1 MRRPFSHVWLCNCS
15 ILNFLIKEEKSIFF
29 FYQCAERTRR
39 EAIFDLAMRPETA
52 APMSIKMEDEDDLTT
67 KKEPAADNLR
77 AVDNTADETK

>member
-1 MRRPFSHVWLCNCS
+1 
-15 ILNFLIKEEKSIFF
+15 
-29 FYQCAERTRR
+29 
-39 EAIFDLAMRPETA
+39 MRPETA